1 MAEEKAEKSNFVV
14 ILVSMSI
21 IAIVGV
27 LLLKADETKHLVNP
41 GAGTTLEGNAEA
53 LSGARRFSNDNMD
66 KLEVGTSD

>member
-1 MAEEKAEKSNFVV
+1 MAEEKEEKSNFVV
-14 ILVSMSI
+14 VFATMTILAV
-21 IAIVGV
+21 VGV

-53 LSGARRFSNDNMD
+53 LHSAKRFSNDNMD